1 MVGYPVPGAPPLP
14 HVERQGPV
22 CFMLTVA
29 HNPPVG
35 PRVPLRLELS
45 SAKAFLFVRVVCVV
59 LRQVLNVVQH
69 HVLTQLPLLKLLPFF
84 LSN

>member
-1 MVGYPVPGAPPLP
+1 MALGAPPLP

-35 PRVPLRLELS
+35 PRVSLRIEHS
-45 SAKAFLFVRVVCVV
+45 SARTFLCVCVVCVV
-59 LRQVLNVVQH
+59 LGQIFNVVLH
-69 HVLTQLPLLKLLPFF
+69 YVLAQLPLLKLLPFF
-84 LSN
+84 LSY